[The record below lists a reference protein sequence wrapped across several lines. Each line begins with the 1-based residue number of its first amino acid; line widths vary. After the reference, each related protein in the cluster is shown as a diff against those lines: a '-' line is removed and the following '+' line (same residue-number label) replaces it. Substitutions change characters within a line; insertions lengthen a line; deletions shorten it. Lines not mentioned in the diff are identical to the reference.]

1 MISNE
6 IECCNFWKINPR
18 LSDGTLNRLNIR
30 VAMQKMAECGVKD
43 KVIIHSKEISFV
55 LDVES
60 GSLTEVPSLKIPK
73 EEIKGSVGAGDAFC
87 AGCLYGLYH
96 DYGDKQLLEFASA
109 AAACNLFEANSVDGM
124 RTKNE
129 IMNIAQKDERAAL

>member
-1 MISNE
+1 MLLEEEKASAN
-6 IECCNFWKINPR
+6 K
-18 LSDGTLNRLNIR
+18 LSKRIDETLPL
-30 VAMQKMAECGVKD
+30 
-43 KVIIHSKEISFV
+43 ISFV

-129 IMNIAQKDERAAL
+129 IMNIAQKYERASL